1 MFRRESV
8 RRKSIQP
15 RQEADSMMPMCTK
28 IYVVY
33 GDSEE
38 FALERQ
44 MLWMDVLPELQNFAF
59 NSDFDL
65 EWIDPLSERGQFSEE
80 MLEHMMNG
88 ILEESSWLICLLGD
102 KYGSVGPPTQIP
114 KSEFEAIRAAVFE
127 QSEDLKL
134 LDQHYVLDRS
144 GMEEEYRLNTHL
156 EDAKQRMK
164 LSKVVQK
171 GAHSAFDGS
180 QLTNDRQRR
189 FFWSSLH
196 KIAAVALERN
206 CRCTLVLR
214 KFDDVRPD
222 TGVNSTYCE
231 KRSEAA
237 EKIAKLKNQVSEKVD
252 SKLVFSHI
260 FTPENGDIGAF
271 FTSREADKYR
281 DTLQRQILERLKTH
295 LVLLHPCVRSS
306 PCSSVE
312 VASDESNAHIY
323 FHATRSKQPWYAR
336 NEVDPKLNELLSSA
350 TSGGVFLLQGPELC
364 GKTRALC
371 HLYDQAPPTVIK
383 IIRFIDLTYYSI
395 FAHELWRQINLELC
409 TLIGKEP
416 RSVINA
422 FKFEEQLKIFDEIIV
437 TLDKML
443 YLFLDDVHL
452 LKYGP
457 FMSAIRKRLQKAPS
471 SLAIFMTASNIS
483 PISSIYTITQTLNLD
498 MPSEDDIIEI
508 LKRSL
513 VNRKAGSAQW
523 SIIKQQLTGSN
534 RNVLIGQVL
543 LDQVLMRK
551 NGVMSGGIQG
561 RLERIEAELGA
572 LSVQSL
578 CTYIVLAT
586 HGLTRLELFDLLSNK
601 FDLISRLGA
610 TVAFPTLLLDRI
622 LESLGSLLV
631 KNYVDRRIVYR
642 LSHNCLI
649 GIFRARY
656 FSTLVDLKITHSEI
670 ADYFGC
676 ASPVDESISPRKEI
690 SYQVFPQQMN
700 RENGACNIRRLHN
713 LWFHLLHTGNMD
725 ALKDMALCQ
734 FDFID
739 SAVRTC
745 SMVHLL
751 SIYEECAM
759 QVLHHDIQVL
769 CEQVLIPAIPTVLR
783 DREQLAAEVIGRLRY
798 TRAENSHFLNTLV
811 EQAMTWV
818 DNYSRQP
825 LLVPLSCWI
834 APPQMK
840 TCRTFTIKEW
850 KPGQTVLTPTF
861 NHQHVLISGNQSAIG
876 VIYMY
881 HIAAQSLMTT
891 FSGHTGNV
899 TSLSCSASG
908 TFFVSTS
915 TDNTVRIW
923 SLISGECVKM
933 LTPHSH
939 KVICCV
945 LASDDSFL
953 VTGSADSSAKMI
965 DLETGE
971 VLRSFT
977 EHTGSVVSLQLTVNN
992 EFLITGS
999 GDFIV
1004 QMWSLES
1011 GRCISRMG
1019 GLMAP
1024 VSCIAIT
1031 SNDAFV
1037 IVACEDETLR
1047 VFSTVA
1053 AQELHELMGHEGR
1066 VNALACAQDD
1076 CQLFAATKSKVYC
1089 YDIHN
1094 GQIVD
1099 VLDCKLPYAVFNIK
1113 ISSDNFFLFS
1123 GCGPRVDVWHIQKRV
1138 HDAPD
1143 ASGHMGFV
1151 TAIALSGDD
1160 KIAACGTYDG
1170 IVAIWDLDIC
1180 QCLSTVPQNKGIPVS
1195 CLAFSFNQTFLL
1207 SGNAIGT
1214 VSVFDCSSG
1223 SLHRT
1228 FGLHS
1233 SEIVSICPLEN
1244 YRVFSC
1250 DKEGKLCQWEIF
1262 GDEESMVMM
1271 TQGVAPPIF
1280 VPPNGKTV
1288 VGHCPKNSKE
1298 MKVWTVGEE
1307 GPVLKNKLS
1316 HNEEITCFA
1325 AIAQGTLVAT
1335 GSNDQSCKLWQIDS
1349 GYLTQ
1354 VLVGHEGRVT
1364 CVALSEDER
1373 LVISGAEDK
1382 KVIVW
1387 NVSTG
1392 DIAHSLVCT
1401 APLTA
1406 VSLSS
1411 DGCVAFSASEDGWL
1425 ESWSTEKGNLLSS
1438 FNAHRP
1444 IRQVLNSLD
1453 ANRLLVQLS
1462 SCAQLPILCLHNSPA
1477 SSHPLTQ
1484 RRRSARSHSLTS
1496 LGNDNAGSNAE
1507 SKTREVSSS
1516 SLQVGNGHP
1525 TPSRSAQPRPT
1536 FDRLDRDQSR
1546 PSVIEKDRS
1555 TTLTNSPPTAQ
1566 KSHLCSIL

>member
-1 MFRRESV
+1 CV
-8 RRKSIQP
+8 
-15 RQEADSMMPMCTK
+15 
-28 IYVVY
+28 
-33 GDSEE
+33 
-38 FALERQ
+38 
-44 MLWMDVLPELQNFAF
+44 
-59 NSDFDL
+59 
-65 EWIDPLSERGQFSEE
+65 
-80 MLEHMMNG
+80 
-88 ILEESSWLICLLGD
+88 LGD
-102 KYGSVGPPTQIP
+102 KYGTVGPPVRIP
-114 KSEFEAIRAAVFE
+114 KGEFETIRAAVFE
-127 QSEDLKL
+127 QSADLKL

-144 GMEEEYRLNTHL
+144 SEEEEYRLNTYL
-156 EDAKQRMK
+156 EDEKQRAK

-171 GAHSAFDGS
+171 GAQSAFDGS
-180 QLTNDRQRR
+180 QLTVDRQRR

-206 CRCTLVLR
+206 CRCTVVLR
-214 KFDDVRPD
+214 KFDVSDHKFGPHILPFS
-222 TGVNSTYCE
+222 G
-231 KRSEAA
+231 
-237 EKIAKLKNQVSEKVD
+237 NQ
-252 SKLVFSHI
+252 I
-260 FTPENGDIGAF
+260 DILG
-271 FTSREADKYR
+271 
-281 DTLQRQILERLKTH
+281 ILERLKTTP
-295 LVLLHPCVRSS
+295 VLFTHRVPTRHVHTPAGYAIDETRRPNIREGLSCGTFQTAVVCAQRSGLK
-306 PCSSVE
+306 
-312 VASDESNAHIY
+312 AESCLPLP
-323 FHATRSKQPWYAR
+323 TP
-336 NEVDPKLNELLSSA
+336 
-350 TSGGVFLLQGPELC
+350 GGVFLLQGPELC
-364 GKTRALC
+364 GKTQALC
-371 HLYDQAPPTVIK
+371 RLYDQAPATVFK
-383 IIRFIDLTYYSI
+383 IIRFIDLTYSSV
-395 FAHELWRQINLELC
+395 FAHEVWRQINLELC
-409 TLIGKEP
+409 ALTAKDP
-416 RSVINA
+416 RPVISA
-422 FKFEEQLKIFDEIIV
+422 FKFKEQLKIFDEMLA
-437 TLDKML
+437 TLDGML

-457 FMSAIRKRLQKAPS
+457 FMSTIEKRLQKAPS
-471 SLAIFMTASNIS
+471 TLAVFMTASNVS
-483 PISSIYTITQTLNLD
+483 PISSTYTITQTLNLD
-498 MPSEDDIIEI
+498 VPSDDDIIEI
-508 LKRSL
+508 LKRSVVGRK
-513 VNRKAGSAQW
+513 VNSAQW
-523 SIIKQQLTGSN
+523 STIKQQLTGSN
-534 RNVLIGQVL
+534 RSILVGQVL
-543 LDQVLMRK
+543 LDQVLQRK

-578 CTYIVLAT
+578 CSFIVLAP

-601 FDLISRLGA
+601 VDLIARLGA
-610 TVAFPTLLLDRI
+610 VVAFPSLLLDRI
-622 LESLGSLLV
+622 VESL
-631 KNYVDRRIVYR
+631 
-642 LSHNCLI
+642 
-649 GIFRARY
+649 
-656 FSTLVDLKITHSEI
+656 
-670 ADYFGC
+670 
-676 ASPVDESISPRKEI
+676 
-690 SYQVFPQQMN
+690 
-700 RENGACNIRRLHN
+700 
-713 LWFHLLHTGNMD
+713 GNMD

-751 SIYEECAM
+751 SMYEECAM
-759 QVLHHDIQVL
+759 QRDNNSRVPVL

-818 DNYSRQP
+818 DNYNRQP

-840 TCRTFTIKEW
+840 TCRTFTIKV
-850 KPGQTVLTPTF
+850 GQCSQLTITWSTESKREERFSRALCDISSDFVVTSTRCRTGKQARLCCAPTF
-861 NHQHVLISGNQSAIG
+861 NHQHVLISGNQSAVG

-891 FSGHTGNV
+891 FNGHTGNV
-899 TSLSCSASG
+899 TSLSCSTSG

-915 TDNTVRIW
+915 TDKSVRIW
-923 SLISGECVKM
+923 SLISGECMKDAH
-933 LTPHSH
+933 TA
-939 KVICCV
+939 
-945 LASDDSFL
+945 LAQNHL
-953 VTGSADSSAKMI
+953 LCAGQRRHMI
-965 DLETGE
+965 DLESGE
-971 VLRSFT
+971 VLKSFT

-1004 QMWSLES
+1004 QMWSLET

-1076 CQLFAATKSKVYC
+1076 CQLFAATKSIVYC

-1099 VLDCKLPYAVFNIK
+1099 VLDCQLPFAVFNIK
-1113 ISSDNFFLFS
+1113 ISSTILFLFS
-1123 GCGPRVDVWHIQKRV
+1123 VWSTSRCVAHPEARSRRPRRLRAHGIRD
-1138 HDAPD
+1138 
-1143 ASGHMGFV
+1143 GHR
-1151 TAIALSGDD
+1151 AEWDD
-1160 KIAACGTYDG
+1160 KIAACGTYEWRP
-1170 IVAIWDLDIC
+1170 VAVWDLDIC
-1180 QCLSTVPQNKGIPVS
+1180 QCSTKQGYPGV
-1195 CLAFSFNQTFLL
+1195 L
-1207 SGNAIGT
+1207 SGILLQPD
-1214 VSVFDCSSG
+1214 VSAQWQ
-1223 SLHRT
+1223 HNRQRQ
-1228 FGLHS
+1228 
-1233 SEIVSICPLEN
+1233 
-1244 YRVFSC
+1244 RVRLLLGHLAPNIQSAFHGDRVDLSAGELPGVQLRQGGQTLSVG
-1250 DKEGKLCQWEIF
+1250 DFRRRGEH
-1262 GDEESMVMM
+1262 GDERRD
-1271 TQGVAPPIF
+1271 APPIF
-1280 VPPNGKTV
+1280 APPNGKLV

-1298 MKVWTVGEE
+1298 MKVDCWRGKDAV
-1307 GPVLKNKLS
+1307 VKNKLS

-1325 AIAQGTLVAT
+1325 AIALGTLVAT
-1335 GSNDQSCKLWQIDS
+1335 GSSDQSCKLWQIDS

-1364 CVALSEDER
+1364 CVALADDER

-1477 SSHPLTQ
+1477 SSHPQTQ
-1484 RRRSARSHSLTS
+1484 RRRSARSHSITS
-1496 LGNDNAGSNAE
+1496 LGNDNAGPSVE
-1507 SKTREVSSS
+1507 QKTREGSNP

-1525 TPSRSAQPRPT
+1525 TPPRSAQPRPT
-1536 FDRLDRDQSR
+1536 FDKLDRDQSKG
-1546 PSVIEKDRS
+1546 SIIEKDRS
-1555 TTLTNSPPTAQ
+1555 TTLTGAAPVAQ
-1566 KSHLCSIL
+1566 KSHLCTLL

>member
-1 MFRRESV
+1 MFRGGGIRS
-8 RRKSIQP
+8 KNMQP
-15 RQEADSMMPMCTK
+15 QPDRAEPLCTK
-28 IYVVY
+28 VYVVY

-38 FALERQ
+38 FAMERR
-44 MLWMDVLPELQNFAF
+44 MLWMEVLPELQNFAF
-59 NSDFDL
+59 NSGFDL
-65 EWIDPLSERGQFSEE
+65 EWIDPLSDRDQFSEE
-80 MLEHMMNG
+80 MLEEMMND
-88 ILEESSWLICLLGD
+88 ILEESSWLICLLGE
-102 KYGSVGPPTQIP
+102 KYGSVGPPVRITT
-114 KSEFEAIRAAVFE
+114 KEFDAIRAAVFE
-127 QSEDLKL
+127 QSTDLKL

-144 GMEEEYRLNTHL
+144 SAEEEYRLNTYL
-156 EDAKQRMK
+156 EDPKQRRK

-171 GAHSAFDGS
+171 GAQNAFIGS
-180 QLTNDRQRR
+180 QLTPDRQRQ

-196 KIAAVALERN
+196 KVAAIAIERN
-206 CRCTLVLR
+206 CRCTIVLR
-214 KFDDVRPD
+214 KFDGVHPN
-222 TGVNSTYCE
+222 TGSNLTYCE
-231 KRSEAA
+231 KRPEAA
-237 EKIAKLKNQVSEKVD
+237 EKIAALKNQISEKVD

-260 FTPENGDIGAF
+260 FTPDNGDIGGF
-271 FTSREADKYR
+271 FTSRDADKYR
-281 DTLQRQILERLKTH
+281 DVLQRQISERLKTH
-295 LVLLHPCVRSS
+295 LVLLHPSVPSS
-306 PCSSVE
+306 PCSPE
-312 VASDESNAHIY
+312 DIAADERYAHIY
-323 FHATRSKQPWYAR
+323 FYKERSKRPWYAR
-336 NEVDPKLNELLSSA
+336 KEMDSKLSELLGSA
-350 TSGGVFLLQGPELC
+350 ANGGGVFLLQGPELC
-364 GKTRALC
+364 GKTQALC
-371 HLYDQAPPTVIK
+371 HLYDQAPATSLK
-383 IIRFIDLTYYSI
+383 IIRFVDLTYSSV
-395 FAHELWRQINLELC
+395 FAHEVWRQINFELC
-409 TLIGKEP
+409 SLTAKDP
-416 RSVINA
+416 RSVISA
-422 FKFEEQLKIFDEIIV
+422 FKLEEQLEIFDELLTNLSEMV
-437 TLDKML
+437 

-457 FMSAIRKRLQKAPS
+457 FMSTIGRRLHKAPS
-471 SLAIFMTASNIS
+471 SLALFMTASNVS

-498 MPSEDDIIEI
+498 VPSDADIIEI
-508 LKRSL
+508 LKRSV
-513 VNRKAGSAQW
+513 VNRNVSSAQW
-523 SIIKQQLTGSN
+523 STIKQQL
-534 RNVLIGQVL
+534 IGNNCNILFGQAL
-543 LDQVLMRK
+543 LDQILLRK

-578 CTYIVLAT
+578 CSYIVLAT

-601 FDLISRLGA
+601 VDLMARLSV
-610 TVAFPTLLLDRI
+610 TIAFPSLLLDRI
-622 LESLGSLLV
+622 IGALGSLLL

-642 LSHNCLI
+642 LSHGCLV

-656 FSTLVDLKITHSEI
+656 FSTLLDLKITHSEI

-676 ASPVDESISPRKEI
+676 ASSADDNVSPRNDI

-751 SIYEECAM
+751 SIYSDCAM

-834 APPQMK
+834 APPQMR
-840 TCRTFTIKEW
+840 TCRTFTIKDW
-850 KPGQTVLTPTF
+850 KAGQTVLAPTF
-861 NHQHVLISGNQSAIG
+861 NHQHVLISGNQSTVG
-876 VIYMY
+876 LIYMY

-899 TSLSCSASG
+899 TSLSCSTSG

-915 TDNTVRIW
+915 TDKSVRIW
-923 SLISGECVKM
+923 SLITGECIRV

-939 KVICCV
+939 KVICSV

-965 DLETGE
+965 DLESGE

-1004 QMWSLES
+1004 QMWSLET

-1037 IVACEDETLR
+1037 VVACEDETLR

-1099 VLDCKLPYAVFNIK
+1099 VLDCQLPYAVFNIK

-1170 IVAIWDLDIC
+1170 IVAVWDLDIC
-1180 QCLSTVPQNKGIPVS
+1180 QCLSTVPQCKGIPVS

-1228 FGLHS
+1228 FSLHS

-1244 YRVFSC
+1244 YRVLSC

-1280 VPPNGKTV
+1280 APPNGKLV
-1288 VGHCPKNSKE
+1288 VAHCPKNTKE

-1325 AIAQGTLVAT
+1325 AIALGTLVAT
-1335 GSNDQSCKLWQIDS
+1335 GSSDQSCKLWQIDS

-1354 VLVGHEGRVT
+1354 VLVGHEGKVT
-1364 CVALSEDER
+1364 CVALADDER
-1373 LVISGAEDK
+1373 LVISGAEDR

-1387 NVSTG
+1387 SVSTG
-1392 DIAHSLVCT
+1392 DISHSLACS

-1411 DGCVAFSASEDGWL
+1411 DGCVTFSASEDGWL
-1425 ESWSTEKGNLLSS
+1425 ESWSTENGNLLSS

-1477 SSHPLTQ
+1477 SSHPQTQ
-1484 RRRSARSHSLTS
+1484 RRRSARSHSITS
-1496 LGNDNAGSNAE
+1496 LGNDNAGPSVEPKA
-1507 SKTREVSSS
+1507 REVSN
-1516 SLQVGNGHP
+1516 SLSQVGNGQLP
-1525 TPSRSAQPRPT
+1525 PPRSAQLRPT
-1536 FDRLDRDQSR
+1536 FDKLDRDHSR
-1546 PSVIEKDRS
+1546 PPVIEKDRS
-1555 TTLTNSPPTAQ
+1555 TTMTGAAPAAQ
-1566 KSHLCSIL
+1566 KSHLCTIL